1 MFQELR
7 DRYQPAPRDLASC
20 QLSIIKFDPC
30 HCHTTTFTLNVVT
43 YESEQLI
50 PNAHLQMTGSPLI
63 WTVAKSF
70 KQILQQTLAITDLPK
85 CSLVLITHFII

>member
-1 MFQELR
+1 MFQGLR
-7 DRYQPAPRDLASC
+7 ERYQPDPRGLGSC
-20 QLSIIKFDPC
+20 QLSLSNLTPVTAIPLP
-30 HCHTTTFTLNVVT
+30 FTLNVIT

-85 CSLVLITHFII
+85 CSLVLITHFTI